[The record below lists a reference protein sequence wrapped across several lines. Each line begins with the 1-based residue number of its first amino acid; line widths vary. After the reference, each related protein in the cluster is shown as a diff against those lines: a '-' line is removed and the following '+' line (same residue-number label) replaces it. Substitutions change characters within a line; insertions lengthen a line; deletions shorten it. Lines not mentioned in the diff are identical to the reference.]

1 MDKFADLMVK
11 DLKTGTCYRADKYL
25 TEYLQ
30 GELNK
35 KKKLPAAIAQEYAGV
50 IVQEGSLRK

>member
-25 TEYLQ
+25 VEYLQ

-35 KKKLPAAIAQEYAGV
+35 KKKPPAALAQEFTSV
-50 IVQEGSLRK
+50 IVRQALYAA